1 MPVLRSRVTA
11 GTLPPP
17 VELFDAMA
25 HPDGHHD
32 VRSPGGY
39 EWWYFDAESADRDVR
54 LVAILLDGFV
64 FHPGYLRRHAAYL
77 RRPTRVPP
85 PTARDYPCAYF
96 VVYRGGRIVGQFMS
110 QYPPGSLDAARDEP
124 RVDLGPNR
132 LRFDGGDYRLRLEG
146 RPWRVTARGPQ
157 VYAGRTLSADLTFK
171 PVAPP
176 MPEREF
182 FSRRMTG
189 ATHRWHLAAPRCD
202 VRGEVDLGDGSTVE
216 FAGLGYHDHNYG
228 TAPIG
233 PGLRRW
239 IWGRCFTRDGG
250 VTVFHHADPRDASLP
265 AETHLIAVGEG
276 GVSEPQVRAAPHLA
290 RWTGR
295 TGYGLS
301 YPRLLDLHAAEGGDD
316 PLQLDR
322 PRVIDSQPFYLR
334 LAYETHSDPAD
345 RAGGHSAFCEVAHPH
360 RLRWPVLGRMIEMS
374 VDRP

>member
-1 MPVLRSRVTA
+1 MTAAA

-17 VELFDAMA
+17 VELFDATA

-39 EWWYFDAESADRDVR
+39 EWWYFDAESHDRDVR
-54 LVAILLDGFV
+54 LVAILLDGFC
-64 FHPGYLRRHAAYL
+64 FHPGYLRRHAAYR

-85 PTARDYPCAYF
+85 PAARDYPCAYF
-96 VVYRGGRIVGQFMS
+96 VVYREGRIVGQFMS
-110 QYPPGSLDAARDEP
+110 QYPAGSLVAARDEP

-132 LRFDGGDYRLRLEG
+132 LRFDDGDYRLRLEG

-171 PVAPP
+171 PAAPP
-176 MPEREF
+176 MPERDF
-182 FSRRMTG
+182 FGRRMTG

-202 VRGEVDLGDGSTVE
+202 VGGTIDLGDGETVE

-250 VTVFHHADPRDASLP
+250 FVGFHLAEPRDAALP
-265 AETHLIAVGEG
+265 AESHLFSADGDHG
-276 GVSEPQVRAAPHLA
+276 AAGRADYA
-290 RWTGR
+290 RRSSLLLPYPATVD
-295 TGYGLS
+295 YGDAL
-301 YPRLLDLHAAEGGDD
+301 RLTN
-316 PLQLDR
+316 
-322 PRVIDSQPFYLR
+322 PRVVDSQPFYLR
-334 LAYETHSDPAD
+334 LAYDA
-345 RAGGHSAFCEVAHPH
+345 AGDLVPGGGVAFCEVAHPH

-374 VDRP
+374 VDRRPAG